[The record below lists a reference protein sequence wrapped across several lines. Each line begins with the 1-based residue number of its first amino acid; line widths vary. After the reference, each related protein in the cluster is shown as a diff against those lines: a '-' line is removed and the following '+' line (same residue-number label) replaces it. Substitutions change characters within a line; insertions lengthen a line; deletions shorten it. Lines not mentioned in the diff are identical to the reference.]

1 MWPLNPLQLQQMKK
15 TDRLKIYNK
24 YGGHCAYCGKPIEY
38 KDMQVDHKVPIYRG
52 YGTLVGVERGT
63 DDFSNLMP
71 SCRSCN
77 FRKGTLSV
85 EEFRRELTKQFERI
99 VKNSFQVRQSVDYG
113 LLLLN
118 PHDIEFYFEKHKID

>member
-85 EEFRRELTKQFERI
+85 EEFRCELTKQFERI